1 MDQTQFERILDN
13 VAKQLT
19 HDMQLPNA
27 SVWLH
32 SLQTEALS
40 YEQRVREL
48 LHNEILEAGEAGHG
62 YDVSLSPSGQAFP
75 DIPCGKF
82 GVEVK
87 FTKADNW
94 TSIANSI
101 RETRRDERVEIVYLM
116 FGKMG
121 GTPESRWGKY
131 EDCVVHV
138 RTSHEPRFQVD
149 MTGTKDSLFEQMG
162 ISYDSFRKLDI
173 MDKMPYIRKYARKIH
188 EKDGQNGR
196 LWWLED
202 SATGNDHSTDINLIA
217 YPDLSDDL
225 KERYRAEAILL
236 IPAVVAT
243 GSGGKGR
250 TKTSAYCDVAMYF
263 MTYHGVLLYNARDT
277 FSAGS
282 VGNSQGIIRL
292 QKPMSDAAHDL
303 DSALFKEYWEEDIAE
318 DDRLA
323 WWLEKADK
331 YASDWNPKPSE
342 LMFLEC
348 QKKRKG

>member
-32 SLQTEALS
+32 SLQTETLS

-121 GTPESRWGKY
+121 GNSRITLG
-131 EDCVVHV
+131 E
-138 RTSHEPRFQVD
+138 
-149 MTGTKDSLFEQMG
+149 
-162 ISYDSFRKLDI
+162 
-173 MDKMPYIRKYARKIH
+173 IR
-188 EKDGQNGR
+188 R
-196 LWWLED
+196 LRCPCP
-202 SATGNDHSTDINLIA
+202 H
-217 YPDLSDDL
+217 LS
-225 KERYRAEAILL
+225 
-236 IPAVVAT
+236 
-243 GSGGKGR
+243 
-250 TKTSAYCDVAMYF
+250 
-263 MTYHGVLLYNARDT
+263 
-277 FSAGS
+277 
-282 VGNSQGIIRL
+282 
-292 QKPMSDAAHDL
+292 
-303 DSALFKEYWEEDIAE
+303 
-318 DDRLA
+318 
-323 WWLEKADK
+323 
-331 YASDWNPKPSE
+331 
-342 LMFLEC
+342 
-348 QKKRKG
+348 